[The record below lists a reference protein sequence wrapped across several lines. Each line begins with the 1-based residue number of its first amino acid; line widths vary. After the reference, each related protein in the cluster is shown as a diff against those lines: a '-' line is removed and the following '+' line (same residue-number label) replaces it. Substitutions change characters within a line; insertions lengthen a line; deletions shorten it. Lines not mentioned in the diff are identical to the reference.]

1 MLGGQKQP
9 QARMVIIEFLQAFL
23 KKSLDDHGAE
33 MGKQKGLGRAT
44 VYRGTALG
52 LMLTPW

>member
-1 MLGGQKQP
+1 
-9 QARMVIIEFLQAFL
+9 MVIIEFLQAFL
-23 KKSLDDHGAE
+23 KKSQDDHGAE